1 LCHTFGSTK
10 KGNTQLLDLIIIG
23 ALWKERERTKKFDA
37 QKQESFRVRE
47 KSGALKVSYL
57 RNHSDAWK
65 VSELEIKTSHGS
77 WLAYYFHTSCPMSYW
92 TADHDLENV

>member
-1 LCHTFGSTK
+1 MER
-10 KGNTQLLDLIIIG
+10 
-23 ALWKERERTKKFDA
+23 ERERTKKFDA

-57 RNHSDAWK
+57 RNHSDACK